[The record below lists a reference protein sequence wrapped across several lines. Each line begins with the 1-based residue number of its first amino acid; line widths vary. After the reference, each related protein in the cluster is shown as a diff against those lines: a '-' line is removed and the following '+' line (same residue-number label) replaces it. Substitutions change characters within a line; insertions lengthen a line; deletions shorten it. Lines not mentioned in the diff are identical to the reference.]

1 MRAQAQPPI
10 VTPALVLR
18 VVNFGESDR
27 VVTLLTAA
35 HGKLSVLAK
44 GARASKRRF
53 GAALS
58 LFGYGEATLRERRGQ
73 ELWLLEELHTS
84 RGFAR
89 LPQELGRFSHA
100 CYALE
105 LCLHLC
111 PPHEPEPEVLQ
122 QTLRLLTY
130 LDGLPLEARPA
141 AEALRVYELG
151 LLRAVGL
158 ALQLRECAAC
168 GHDVP
173 ERPFVP
179 FDVSRGGVLCPD
191 SCWLG
196 PIPTHLGPHGGG
208 LAAEV
213 RVALQR
219 LEAMTLEPA
228 ELFELT
234 LPRAVQRA
242 CRDLLVTVLQHHL
255 GRNLRAIEFIAK
267 LNAAG
272 IAAS

>member
-1 MRAQAQPPI
+1 MRPSAQPAI
-10 VTPALVLR
+10 ATPALVLR
-18 VVNFGESDR
+18 VVNFGETDR

-35 HGKLSVLAK
+35 HGKLSALAK
-44 GARASKRRF
+44 GARSSKKRF

-58 LFGYGEATLRERRGQ
+58 PFGFGEAMLRERRGQ
-73 ELWLLEELHTS
+73 ELWLLEDLHTS

-111 PPHEPEPEVLQ
+111 PPHEPEPAVLA
-122 QTLRLLTY
+122 QTLHLLEY
-130 LDGLPLEARPA
+130 LDGLPLDARPG
-141 AEALRVYELG
+141 AEALRVYELH

-158 ALQLRECAAC
+158 GLQLRECAAC

-173 ERPFVP
+173 ELPFVP
-179 FDVSRGGVLCPD
+179 LDIGRGGVLCPD
-191 SCWLG
+191 ACWLG
-196 PIPTHLGPHGGG
+196 PIPTHLGPLGGG
-208 LAAEV
+208 LAGEV
-213 RVALQR
+213 RTALR
-219 LEAMTLEPA
+219 ELEETPLAPEVLSG
-228 ELFELT
+228 LV
-234 LPRAVQRA
+234 LPRAVNRL
-242 CRDLLVTVLQHHL
+242 CRELLLAVLQHHL
-255 GRNLRAIEFIAK
+255 GRNLRAVEFIAK

>member
-1 MRAQAQPPI
+1 MRASAQPSI

-18 VVNFGESDR
+18 AVNFGESDR

-44 GARASKRRF
+44 GARSSKRRF

-73 ELWLLEELHTS
+73 ELWLLEDMHTS

-105 LCLHLC
+105 LCQHLC
-111 PPHEPEPEVLQ
+111 PAHEPEPEVLL
-122 QTLRLLTY
+122 QTLLLLAY
-130 LDGLPLEARPA
+130 LDGLPLPARPA
-141 AEALRVYELG
+141 AEVLRVYELR

-158 ALQLRECAAC
+158 GLQLHECAAC
-168 GHDVP
+168 GHEVPMDALVPLDVG
-173 ERPFVP
+173 
-179 FDVSRGGVLCPD
+179 RGGVLCPD

-196 PIPTHLGPHGGG
+196 PIPTHLGPLGGG
-208 LAAEV
+208 LSAEV
-213 RVALQR
+213 RTALLR
-219 LEAMTLEPA
+219 LEATPLEPA
-228 ELFELT
+228 QLAELV
-234 LPRAVQRA
+234 LPRAVQRV
-242 CRDLLVTVLQHHL
+242 CRDLLLAVLQHHL
-255 GRNLRAIEFIAK
+255 GRNLRAVEFIAK

>member
-1 MRAQAQPPI
+1 MRAAAQPAA

-27 VVTLLTAA
+27 IVTLLTAA
-35 HGKLSVLAK
+35 HGKLSALAK
-44 GARASKRRF
+44 GARTSKKRF

-58 LFGYGEATLRERRGQ
+58 PFGFGEATLRERRGQ
-73 ELWLLEELHTS
+73 ELWLLEDLHTS
-84 RGFAR
+84 RGFSR

-111 PPHEPEPEVLQ
+111 PPHEPEPEVLA
-122 QTLRLLTY
+122 QTLQLLTY
-130 LDGLPLEARPA
+130 LDELPLTARPA
-141 AEALRVYELG
+141 AEALRVYELR

-158 ALQLRECAAC
+158 GLQLRECAAC

-173 ERPFVP
+173 ERPYVP
-179 FDVSRGGVLCPD
+179 LDIGRGGVLCPD

-196 PIPTHLGPHGGG
+196 PIPTHLGPLGGG

-213 RVALQR
+213 RTALLQ
-219 LEAMTLEPA
+219 LEDTPLAADALSERV
-228 ELFELT
+228 
-234 LPRAVQRA
+234 LPRAVQRL
-242 CRDLLVTVLQHHL
+242 CRELLVAVLQHHL
-255 GRNLRAIEFIAK
+255 GRNLRAVEFIAK

-272 IAAS
+272 VAAS

>member
-1 MRAQAQPPI
+1 MRAAAQPAT

-35 HGKLSVLAK
+35 HGKLSALAK

-58 LFGYGEATLRERRGQ
+58 PFGYGEAALRERRGQ
-73 ELWLLEELHTS
+73 ELWLLEDLHTS

-111 PPHEPEPEVLQ
+111 PPQEPEPEVLRL
-122 QTLRLLTY
+122 TLSLLEY

-173 ERPFVP
+173 ELPLVP
-179 FDVSRGGVLCPD
+179 LDIARGGVLCPD

-196 PIPTHLGPHGGG
+196 PIPTHLGSLGGG
-208 LAAEV
+208 LTAEV
-213 RVALQR
+213 RAALR
-219 LEAMTLEPA
+219 HLEATPLAPAVLA
-228 ELFELT
+228 ELA
-234 LPRAVQRA
+234 LPRAVQRV
-242 CRDLLVTVLQHHL
+242 CRELLVAVLRHHL
-255 GRNLRAIEFIAK
+255 GRDLRAIEFIAK

-272 IAAS
+272 VAAL

>member
-1 MRAQAQPPI
+1 MRAQAQPAM

-35 HGKLSVLAK
+35 HGKLSVLAR

-58 LFGYGEATLRERRGQ
+58 LFGYGEATIRERRGQ

-111 PPHEPEPEVLQ
+111 PPHEPEPAVLDL
-122 QTLRLLTY
+122 TLRLFEY
-130 LDGLPLEARPA
+130 LDALPLDDKPA
-141 AEALRVYELG
+141 AEALRIYELR
-151 LLRAVGL
+151 LLRAIGL
-158 ALQLRECAAC
+158 TLQLRECAAC

-173 ERPFVP
+173 DLPYVP

-191 SCWLG
+191 ACWLG

-213 RVALQR
+213 RRALQQ
-219 LEAMTLEPA
+219 LE
-228 ELFELT
+228 ELPLDPVVLAALS
-234 LPRAVQRA
+234 LPRPVQRV
-242 CRDLLVTVLQHHL
+242 CRELLVAVLQHHL
-255 GRNLRAIEFIAK
+255 GRNLRAVEFIAK
-267 LNAAG
+267 LNAAS
-272 IAAS
+272 IAGA

>member
-35 HGKLSVLAK
+35 HGKLAVLAK

-58 LFGYGEATLRERRGQ
+58 LFGYGEARLRERRGQ

-111 PPHEPEPEVLQ
+111 PPHEPEPEVLH
-122 QTLRLLTY
+122 QTLRLFEY
-130 LDGLPLEARPA
+130 LDGLPIDDKPA
-141 AEALRVYELG
+141 AEALRIYELG

-158 ALQLRECAAC
+158 TLQLRECAAC

-208 LAAEV
+208 LSAEV
-213 RVALQR
+213 RRALQQ
-219 LEAMTLEPA
+219 LET
-228 ELFELT
+228 T
-234 LPRAVQRA
+234 
-242 CRDLLVTVLQHHL
+242 
-255 GRNLRAIEFIAK
+255 
-267 LNAAG
+267 
-272 IAAS
+272 

>member
-1 MRAQAQPPI
+1 MRAQAQPAI

-35 HGKLSVLAK
+35 HGKLSVLAR

-58 LFGYGEATLRERRGQ
+58 PFGYGEATLRERRGQ

-122 QTLRLLTY
+122 LTLRLFEY
-130 LDGLPLEARPA
+130 LDGLPLEDKPA
-141 AEALRVYELG
+141 AEALRVYELR

-173 ERPFVP
+173 EHPYVP

-196 PIPTHLGPHGGG
+196 PIPTHIGQHGGG

-213 RVALQR
+213 RRALQQ
-219 LEAMTLEPA
+219 LE
-228 ELFELT
+228 ELPLDPELLT
-234 LPRAVQRA
+234 ALSLPRPVQRA
-242 CRDLLVTVLQHHL
+242 CRELLVTVLQHHL
-255 GRNLRAIEFIAK
+255 GRNLRAVEFIAK

-272 IAAS
+272 IAGA